1 MNQDR
6 YYYSTRDLLLMAALA
21 ALGGLASTYINF
33 IGDFFQSILGF
44 AGTTQWAAGFHVL
57 WLILAVGLTKKQGAG
72 TITGILKGAVEL
84 FSGNTHGLLVVLV
97 DIVTGVLVDLSL
109 LPFRK
114 RHRWLAYAVAGGIAS
129 ASNVFVFQLF
139 AAVPDDILAYGVMGL
154 IGLMAFVSGV
164 VFAGILGSALL
175 TTLRKSGVVK
185 DQEPQTMKSNVQG
198 IFFAGTLVLAA
209 GIFGYLKVTQPGAG
223 LVDINGAVESP
234 YQFNATDT
242 DIKEE
247 TMEVSQGG
255 VSMSYRGYPLQDI
268 LQKAQPNP
276 GFDLVL
282 LQASDGYE
290 FFVTKSEL
298 EENEGLLLQ
307 AQGKDDKLVYNMVG
321 PRTKKAWVNGM
332 VEITLVAPASLEIV
346 VEGQEPRDFQP
357 GAWVQDM
364 DSTNLDVGYGPNKY
378 QGVPLNLALSS
389 EMEDE
394 SLSEVVLVAD
404 DGEEVTLPV
413 EKVRTD
419 EGVRLFVIL
428 EEGSVSYA
436 VAHMNGEF
444 YLTDVKQ
451 IRLR

>member
-1 MNQDR
+1 
-6 YYYSTRDLLLMAALA
+6 
-21 ALGGLASTYINF
+21 
-33 IGDFFQSILGF
+33 
-44 AGTTQWAAGFHVL
+44 
-57 WLILAVGLTKKQGAG
+57 
-72 TITGILKGAVEL
+72 
-84 FSGNTHGLLVVLV
+84 
-97 DIVTGVLVDLSL
+97 
-109 LPFRK
+109 
-114 RHRWLAYAVAGGIAS
+114 
-129 ASNVFVFQLF
+129 
-139 AAVPDDILAYGVMGL
+139 
-154 IGLMAFVSGV
+154 
-164 VFAGILGSALL
+164 
-175 TTLRKSGVVK
+175 
-185 DQEPQTMKSNVQG
+185 
-198 IFFAGTLVLAA
+198 VLAA

>member
-1 MNQDR
+1 MSRDR

-33 IGDFFQSILGF
+33 IGDFFQSFLGF

-72 TITGILKGAVEL
+72 TITGVLKGAVEL

-97 DIVTGVLVDLSL
+97 DIVAGVLVDLSL

-114 RHRWLAYAVAGGIAS
+114 RHHWLAYAVAGGIAS

-139 AAVPDDILAYGVMGL
+139 AAVPADILAYGVLGF
-154 IGLMAFVSGV
+154 IGLMAFISGV
-164 VFAGILGSALL
+164 VFAGILGYALL
-175 TTLRKSGVVK
+175 TTLRRSGVVK
-185 DQEPQTMKSNVQG
+185 DQEPQTMKPSVLG
-198 IFFAGTLVLAA
+198 IFFTGSLVLAA
-209 GIFGYLKVTQPGAG
+209 GIFGYLKITQSGAG
-223 LVDINGAVESP
+223 SVDINGAVDSP

-242 DIKEE
+242 DIEE
-247 TMEVSQGG
+247 ITTEVSQGS
-255 VSMSYRGYPLQDI
+255 VSVSYRGYLLQDI
-268 LQKAQPNP
+268 LQEAQPNP

-290 FFVTKSEL
+290 FFITKSEL
-298 EENEGLLLQ
+298 EENGGLLLQ
-307 AQGKDDKLVYNMVG
+307 AQGKGDKMVYSMVG
-321 PRTKKAWVNGM
+321 PRTKKAWVNGV
-332 VEITLVAPASLEIV
+332 VEITLVESTPLELF
-346 VEGQEPRDFQP
+346 VEGQEPRAFKP

-378 QGVPLNLALSS
+378 QGVPLNLIFSS
-389 EMEDE
+389 GLEDE
-394 SLSEVVLVAD
+394 SLSELVLVAG
-404 DGEEVTLPV
+404 DGEQVSLPV

-436 VAHMNGEF
+436 AAHMSGEV